1 MNPWVVFGLGNPGPQ
16 YATSRHNV
24 GFMAIDSFLNSLPA
38 PQILDRGER
47 ERFLWWKVAAPI
59 QPLILVKPMTF
70 MNLSDEAYKDALGIF
85 RFEPQETLIIY
96 DDVSM
101 NLGKIRIRS
110 KGSSG
115 GQKGIDA
122 ILRLLETQE
131 IKRIK
136 MGIGPK
142 PERRAL
148 SDFVLEPFTEE
159 ELPILKKMVDRVVQL
174 LHMMRRMD
182 FEKALNL
189 FSRQRAQ
196 GEADEVQPM

>member
-16 YATSRHNV
+16 YATSRHNA

-38 PQILDRGER
+38 PQILEHGER
-47 ERFLWWKVAAPI
+47 GCFSWWKVAAPV

-70 MNLSDEAYKDALGIF
+70 MNLSDEAYKEAMGFF
-85 RFEPQETLIIY
+85 RFEPSESMIIY

-142 PERRAL
+142 PEKRTL
-148 SDFVLEPFTEE
+148 SDFVLEPFTEKE
-159 ELPILKKMVDRVVQL
+159 TPILERMVDRVVQL
-174 LHMMRRMD
+174 LQMMRRMD

-189 FSRQRAQ
+189 FSRQQAL